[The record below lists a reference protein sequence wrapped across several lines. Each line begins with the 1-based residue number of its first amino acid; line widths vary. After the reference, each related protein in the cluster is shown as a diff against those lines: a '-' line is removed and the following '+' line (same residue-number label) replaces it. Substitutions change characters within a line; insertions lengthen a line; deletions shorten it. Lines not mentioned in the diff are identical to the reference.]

1 MGRTHKMTYIPLEE
15 NNDMELTL
23 ESQEISTKQQSG
35 GMLGPSP
42 CWPLVVSFGGGT
54 NSAAMLI
61 EMTRRGVKPDLIMF
75 ADTGGELPE
84 TYQFVRDFS
93 KWLTDRGMP
102 EVTWVR
108 YERETLEANCI
119 RQQMLPSLAYGFKGC
134 SQKYKIQPQ
143 EKYANNWQ
151 RAKDVWKAGGKVVK
165 LIGYDAG
172 KHHRAKIPQDAKYI
186 YAYPLVEWGW
196 GRKECVAVVKSAG
209 FQPAKSACFF
219 CPAAKKWEVLS
230 LAKTHPDLME
240 RALEMER
247 NAKCETVKGLGRNW
261 RWEDLVKADEAQIK
275 LFDDLPDMVPCGC
288 YDGGASDSLANK
300 HISQ

>member
-1 MGRTHKMTYIPLEE
+1 
-15 NNDMELTL
+15 MELTL
-23 ESQEISTKQQSG
+23 ESQEIVTEEKSG
-35 GMLGPSP
+35 EMLNPSP

-61 EMTRRGVKPDLIMF
+61 EMTQRGVKPDLIMF

-108 YERETLEANCI
+108 SEAKTLEQDCSE
-119 RQQMLPSLAYGFKGC
+119 RQTLPSLAFGFKTC
-134 SQKYKIQPQ
+134 SQRFKIQPQ
-143 EKYANNWQ
+143 DKYLNNWKP
-151 RAKDVWKAGGKVVK
+151 ALSAWDAGRKVVK
-165 LIGYDAG
+165 LIGYDSNES
-172 KHHRAKIPQDAKYI
+172 HRIKDYDSKKFAV
-186 YAYPLVEWGW
+186 AYPLVEWGW
-196 GRKECVAVVKSAG
+196 GRKECVAVVKAAG

-230 LAKTHPDLME
+230 LAKTHPELME

-247 NAKCETVKGLGRNW
+247 NAKCEVVKGLGRNW
-261 RWEDLVKADEAQIK
+261 RWEDLIKADEAQMK

-288 YDGGASDSLANK
+288 YDGGA
-300 HISQ
+300 